1 MTNLTNAFTQYILNN
16 APNLLWGLFIL
27 FLGYLISL
35 KIKKIAINLFNKI
48 RLNQM
53 AKSLGWETFLDRYDT
68 HLDIAK
74 VFGVLIEILFILLF
88 LTVFFDIVG
97 LEQADSILMAIIN
110 YYPNILIS
118 IVIFIFAIYIAN
130 FSKKIVLVSLE
141 KQKITY
147 SGILG
152 DILAGATWILAVLSI
167 LYQLKIVPTL
177 VLSIFIGIVALL
189 VLSFGLAFGLGG
201 KDLAKKLL
209 EDWKNQIK

>member
-53 AKSLGWETFLDRYDT
+53 AKSLGWETFLDRYD
-68 HLDIAK
+68 LDIAK